1 MDRPGTYDDITEAL
15 RKLLLVISGLQD
27 IAKQQNLM
35 LLDLYDRIVKL
46 EVLDPSA
53 EARADAEYQRQKEGG
68 D

>member
-35 LLDLYDRIVKL
+35 LLDLYERIVKL